1 MYSHS
6 TSNEVFGSK
15 MLTFAIIIG
24 SALLLLAVLGAPA
37 PQAQATTEQMAK
49 AQPAYETVVVTAP
62 AQDKA
67 S

>member
-15 MLTFAIIIG
+15 ALTFAIIIG
-24 SALLLLAVLGAPA
+24 SVLLLLAVLAAPA

-49 AQPAYETVVVTAP
+49 AQLAYETVVVTAST
-62 AQDKA
+62 QGQA